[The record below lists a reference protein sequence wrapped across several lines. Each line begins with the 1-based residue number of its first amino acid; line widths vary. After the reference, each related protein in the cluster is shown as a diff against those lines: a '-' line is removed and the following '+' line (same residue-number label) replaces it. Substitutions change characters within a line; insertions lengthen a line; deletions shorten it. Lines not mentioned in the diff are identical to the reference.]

1 MVASVNGSVVMPLLS
16 IATSKARVETVCACR
31 DELSS
36 RYISPNKQLQHQ
48 AVDKGVCRT
57 DRDIPL
63 LALPLDEELHN
74 LDGIHLVLPDGLQL
88 LQAVYV
94 ISSASVSQYWP
105 IDLFSRPVIRTQ

>member
-1 MVASVNGSVVMPLLS
+1 MVASIGGSVMMPLLI
-16 IATSKARVETVCACR
+16 IATSKARADTVCACH

-36 RYISPNKQLQHQ
+36 KYISPNKQIQHQ
-48 AVDKGVCRT
+48 AIDKGVRRT
-57 DRDIPL
+57 NRDIPL

-94 ISSASVSQYWP
+94 ISSAPVSQYWP
-105 IDLFSRPVIRTQ
+105 IDLFPRPAIRLQ

>member
-1 MVASVNGSVVMPLLS
+1 MLKKNQPKQASVASC
-16 IATSKARVETVCACR
+16 I
-31 DELSS
+31 
-36 RYISPNKQLQHQ
+36 
-48 AVDKGVCRT
+48 DKGVCRT

-94 ISSASVSQYWP
+94 ISSAPVSQNWP
-105 IDLFSRPVIRTQ
+105 VDLFSRPVIGTQ